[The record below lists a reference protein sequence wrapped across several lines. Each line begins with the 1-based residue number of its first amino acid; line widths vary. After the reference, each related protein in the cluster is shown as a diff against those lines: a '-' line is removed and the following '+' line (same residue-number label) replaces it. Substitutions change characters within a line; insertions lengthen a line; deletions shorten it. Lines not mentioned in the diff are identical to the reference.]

1 MMLTEAMDGSGGA
14 EAGDANGVTKVS
26 DEADGVS
33 GSSGSPREYGG
44 GGVDGTAGLGG
55 SSLIAGGLLMRG
67 RAIEPEKMTRGRGM
81 DFLAFEQGV
90 LSHWV

>member
-1 MMLTEAMDGSGGA
+1 MALMEALDGSGGA
-14 EAGDANGVTKVS
+14 GAGEANGMMKTS

-44 GGVDGTAGLGG
+44 GGVDGAAGLGG

-81 DFLAFEQGV
+81 DFSAFGQGV